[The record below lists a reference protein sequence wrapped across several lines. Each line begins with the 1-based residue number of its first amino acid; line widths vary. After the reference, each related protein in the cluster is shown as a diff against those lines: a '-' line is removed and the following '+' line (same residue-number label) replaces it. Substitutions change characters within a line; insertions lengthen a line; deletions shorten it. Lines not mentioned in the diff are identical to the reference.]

1 MPMKWLSPLPV
12 FLTVLLV
19 LFAGTACVPDPVID
33 EDPDVDVIDMEEEPE
48 VEAVVEE
55 TETEEQFP
63 ASTYFW
69 PWVSHGQ
76 LVLSSG
82 EVIIGPNLF
91 ESDLGFIAEFTRD
104 HSYSGELYWLV
115 EKSDVFEL
123 EWATLTF
130 DVEYYEQGEWE
141 YDIDFVFDIDDLQ
154 PRASAE
160 GVQEFDLDLVEEQ
173 DGFKV
178 TISRVR
184 LGKNRESSFGEEPID
199 YVALDI
205 EMKAVEKP

>member
-1 MPMKWLSPLPV
+1 MSPLPV
-12 FLTVLLV
+12 VLTILIV
-19 LFAGTACVPDPVID
+19 LFAGAACVPEPIFD
-33 EDPDVDVIDMEEEPE
+33 EDTDVDVIDMEEEQELEPGF
-48 VEAVVEE
+48 EE
-55 TETEEQFP
+55 SAAEEQFP

-69 PWVSHGQ
+69 PWLSHGQ

-82 EVIIGPNLF
+82 EVIIGPDLF

-115 EKSDVFEL
+115 EESDVFDL

-154 PRASAE
+154 LRASAE
-160 GVQEFDLDLVEEQ
+160 GVQEYALDLVEEQ

-184 LGKNRESSFGEEPID
+184 FGKNQESSFGEEPID

-205 EMKAVEKP
+205 EMKVADKP